1 MQPVCTVE
9 DEMVR
14 DDETNNPLTQG
25 KGRTDEVDQSKGI
38 YPFGRPHPPDAEMR
52 SPGELG
58 GGSYEESGRG
68 GVALS
73 PEQSTSGAGAVGA
86 SIAQQI
92 VEQGLGATGE
102 DSAEERAPEP
112 KGALPRHEESKP
124 RGSGSSG
131 G

>member
-1 MQPVCTVE
+1 
-9 DEMVR
+9 MVR

-38 YPFGRPHPPDAEMR
+38 YPFGTPHPPDAEMR
-52 SPGELG
+52 SPGSLG

-68 GVALS
+68 GVGFSTEPA
-73 PEQSTSGAGAVGA
+73 TSGAGSA
-86 SIAQQI
+86 SAASAKQN
-92 VEQGLGATGE
+92 VEQGLG
-102 DSAEERAPEP
+102 SADEASERAPEP
-112 KGALPRHEESKP
+112 APKGVLPRHEESKP

>member
-1 MQPVCTVE
+1 
-9 DEMVR
+9 MVR

-68 GVALS
+68 GVAIS
-73 PEQSTSGAGAVGA
+73 SEQSTSGAGAVGP
-86 SIAQQI
+86 SITKPSM
-92 VEQGLGATGE
+92 EQGLGTTNEPSEA
-102 DSAEERAPEP
+102 ERAPEP